1 MKTKKKWL
9 ASLLAIIMV
18 WTMLP
23 SEAFAAE
30 PDSRG
35 TIEPITAVGTV
46 DGDAITVAGASLNWY
61 EKDTSIGRYQDGWW
75 VGVKIVAPS
84 TVTESNVDQVTFS
97 NNGSDTLTGNFDT
110 SKDGMTGGRYYMGC
124 WLPVTQEY
132 LEGALERGSVLKWT
146 YKFDWTGDGIVDQ
159 TFTITV
165 DPNNIIL
172 KKDSGVYC
180 KTVDGI
186 MVVKGEETYT
196 VTVRNAQPAIYY
208 VVAALYQGEQM
219 CVCDVKTTS
228 SGNAS
233 LSLPVSGSDEYIK
246 VFLLDSN
253 WCPVAE
259 AVQLDSSDAFAYT
272 VTVAV
277 NEGTYGSVSQTSV
290 ANVPYGTA
298 LTVDGN
304 KLTVNGT
311 EITATANEGYKF
323 AGWSIGTATVTG
335 NITVTANFAAVESVV
350 VRFDP
355 NDGSSSSME
364 VQTFTKDVP
373 ENLTACTLE
382 PDKYYAFLGW
392 NTEADGSGTDYAD
405 QASFPA
411 DASTTLYAQWAV
423 DGLRKA
429 VDDGVT
435 GVSGKTAA
443 LNTNMQTVAG
453 SANLNRLMTRTANL
467 ASKLASYT
475 ETSMDEELVNYV
487 EGVDWENVALAENW
501 ISATADSN
509 DNDAHVGVTV
519 GGKVVLLTAAG
530 VPYAVL
536 QNAGS
541 YSAEELLASMVGLT
555 KDVWQDILYPQ
566 VEQFK
571 GISDSFTV
579 TYAPETGDTIT
590 VTFNDVDAL
599 YTELK
604 PELNALNSAA
614 TQEEVKALSDEI
626 VQILKN
632 HIAVPTGQTSMKELL
647 KLTYAVAQDMLKQA
661 AYQGRVD
668 AQLTI
673 TFDVLSTYQYA
684 DKYADGTFQN
694 TYTLDLAGDCQTDY
708 NQAAYEAMLAVKK
721 KIVSYIDQ
729 VQADG
734 DVIYS
739 GGSDV
744 LGALVDN
751 FDKVKDGM
759 DVYVTLPVPE
769 KLQDTYDKFITG
781 VVADVKD
788 QLTTAVDGKIEQV
801 DIAGTISEKITDL
814 KITKTIQTKLN
825 DQLAAH
831 GLAEVSK
838 EPTLEEIGFNTDA
851 FAAAIKADIM
861 RWWNKEKANFVDDV
875 LTGEDVYDLKNDKI
889 LSDSLEQLQKYFEGS
904 ESSTRKY
911 LETVK
916 TGVEGYV
923 EQQLRSAITSKV
935 KSGVTD
941 LNTQIATINE
951 MLVDAKK
958 SFDAANTKIT
968 DANDQISELNDAI
981 RTTAEEDEFETPEL
995 PAELSLITAP
1005 KNWAWSIDPITADV
1019 SADWTWTETK
1029 SVITDISTVIGKLN
1043 DLVDGIDSFGTQK
1056 DALTDQIAKNQKII
1070 DSLRENGWL
1079 VPDTLELPD
1088 LKDFTVPA
1096 LTEKQTD
1103 AITDANTM
1111 VNKLGDVDTAVEK
1124 ANTEAGAAFEN
1135 AVSTGALRPEA
1146 LGMFVARAIQE
1157 ELDGNETY
1165 LAIEDLLPLTGKTG
1179 SLELKNVTIDTIGKF
1194 KTAAGV
1200 SLDTLIQ
1207 NNLPGRD
1214 VVGGLHRAAAAL
1226 EKLPAGATIHV
1237 TVEGKALFT
1246 GGTINADTLATALNG
1261 SSVDAIYDNLC
1272 GLLTSDAKA
1281 LSMGAFAKPVG
1292 ENNYQAVT
1300 VTVTGGA
1307 YNYPLTVYLQLT
1319 NI

>member
-18 WTMLP
+18 WTMVP

-30 PDSRG
+30 PDSSG
-35 TIEPITAVGTV
+35 TIEPITEVGTV
-46 DGDAITVAGASLNWY
+46 NGNDITVAGASLNWY

-75 VGVKIVAPS
+75 VGVKIIAPA
-84 TVTESNVDQVTFS
+84 TVTSDNVGDVAYWNDGT
-97 NNGSDTLTGNFDT
+97 DTPAKNFGQNKT
-110 SKDGMTGGRYYMGC
+110 ADGKYYMDC
-124 WLPVTQEY
+124 WLPVTPES
-132 LEGALERGSVLKWT
+132 LENALANDTVLKWT
-146 YKFDWTGDGIVDQ
+146 YKFDWTGDGVVYQ
-159 TFTITV
+159 TFTVTV

-196 VTVRNAQPAIYY
+196 VTVRNAQDAIYY

-277 NEGTYGSVSQTSV
+277 NEETYGSVSQTSV
-290 ANVPYGTA
+290 SNVPYGTA

-350 VRFDP
+350 VTFDP

-382 PDKYYAFLGW
+382 PDKYYDFLGW
-392 NTEADGSGTDYAD
+392 NTKADGSGTDYAD

-599 YTELK
+599 YTELR

-614 TQEEVKALSDEI
+614 TQEEVKALSNEI

-647 KLTYAVAQDMLKQA
+647 KLTYAVAQDMLEQA

-668 AQLTI
+668 AKLTI

-788 QLTTAVDGKIEQV
+788 QLTTAVDGKIEHV
-801 DIAGTISEKITDL
+801 DIAGTISDRMKDLPITN
-814 KITKTIQTKLN
+814 TILEELN

-831 GLAEVSK
+831 GLAEISK

-861 RWWNKEKANFVDDV
+861 RWWSVEKANFVDDV
-875 LTGEDVYDLKNDKI
+875 LTGEDVYDLKNDEI
-889 LSDSLEQLQKYFEGS
+889 LSNSLGRLQNYFEGS
-904 ESSTRKY
+904 GSSTRQY

-941 LNTQIATINE
+941 LNSQIATINE
-951 MLVDAKK
+951 MLASAES
-958 SFDAANTKIT
+958 SFAAANEKIAE
-968 DANDQISELNDAI
+968 ANDQISELNDTI

-1005 KNWAWSIDPITADV
+1005 MNWAWSIDTITADV
-1019 SADWTWTETK
+1019 NADWTWTETK
-1029 SVITDISTVIGKLN
+1029 DVITDISTVIGKLN
-1043 DLVDGIDSFGTQK
+1043 GLVDGIDSFGTQK
-1056 DALTDQIAKNQKII
+1056 DALTDQIAKNQEII
-1070 DSLRENGWL
+1070 DSLRVNGWP
-1079 VPDTLELPD
+1079 VPGTLELPD
-1088 LKDFTVPA
+1088 LDDFTVPA

-1103 AITDANTM
+1103 AVTDGNTM
-1111 VNKLGDVDTAVEK
+1111 VSKLGDVDTAVEK

-1157 ELDGNETY
+1157 ELNDNETY
-1165 LAIEDLLPLTGKTG
+1165 LAIEYLLPLTGKTG
-1179 SLELKNVTIDTIGKF
+1179 SLELKNVTIDTISKF

-1226 EKLPAGATIHV
+1226 EKLPAGATIYV

-1272 GLLTSDAKA
+1272 GLLTSDAKT

-1307 YNYPLTVYLQLT
+1307 YDYPLTVYLQMT